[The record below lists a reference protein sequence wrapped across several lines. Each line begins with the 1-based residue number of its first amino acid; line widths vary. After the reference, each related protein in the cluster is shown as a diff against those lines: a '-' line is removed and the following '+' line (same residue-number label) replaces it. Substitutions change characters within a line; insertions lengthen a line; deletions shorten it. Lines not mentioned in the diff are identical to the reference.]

1 MYRKGHKQV
10 AIINIY
16 TMNTPYSYG
25 EVPPDQIK
33 LAEWKDRFFAW
44 LIDIIIVSIVIQI
57 LYSISGSS
65 GYDIKSFPLRS
76 LAFFLYWT
84 FFETIR
90 GQSIGKKVL
99 KLKTVE
105 FSERIKQTGKIVGIK
120 SAAIQSFGKSFLLP
134 IDLILGWIFTNKYRQ
149 RIFNKLSNTVV
160 VKLER

>member
-1 MYRKGHKQV
+1 M
-10 AIINIY
+10 Y
-16 TMNTPYSYG
+16 TMSTPYSDV
-25 EVPPDQIK
+25 ELPPAQLK

-44 LIDIIIVSIVIQI
+44 LIDLIIVSIAIQI

-65 GYDIKSFPLRS
+65 GYDVKSFPLRS

-84 FFETIR
+84 FFETTK
-90 GQSIGKKVL
+90 GQSIGKIVL

-105 FSERIKQTGKIVGIK
+105 LSKGRKEETAINIK

>member
-84 FFETIR
+84 FFETIK
-90 GQSIGKKVL
+90 GQSIGKIVL
-99 KLKTVE
+99 KLKTIE
-105 FSERIKQTGKIVGIK
+105 LSEGKKEELAINIK
-120 SAAIQSFGKSFLLP
+120 SAAIESFGKSFLLP

-149 RIFNKLSNTVV
+149 RIFNRLSNTVV